1 MAGDEGRPTLAPLA
15 AAPLSGEEGR
25 GEDYSSGVSIE
36 ALNQQDSDGGTKV
49 AAHHQ
54 QLATLAMV
62 ASRPRAIDWPN
73 RRDGFR
79 TIVKNRTEET

>member
-36 ALNQQDSDGGTKV
+36 ALNQQDSDGAPV
-49 AAHHQ
+49 WRNQSRSASPAARDTSNGSI
-54 QLATLAMV
+54 ATTC
-62 ASRPRAIDWPN
+62 D
-73 RRDGFR
+73 
-79 TIVKNRTEET
+79 